1 MFRVNLPFCCY
12 HSVVKSRLT
21 LPDPM
26 DCNMPGFS
34 VPHHL
39 PNRLSIG
46 TMKLFNHDKC
56 RVDCILQF
64 LLVLCWRAEGN
75 EDLGLKEGL
84 NWDAASSGPIC
95 HPRVS
100 LSR

>member
-1 MFRVNLPFCCY
+1 MFRVDLPCCR
-12 HSVVKSRLT
+12 SVAKSCLT

-26 DCNMPGFS
+26 DCNTPGFS

-39 PNRLSIG
+39 PNRLSTG
-46 TMKLFNHDKC
+46 TKKLLKHDKC

-64 LLVLCWRAEGN
+64 LLELCWKAEGN

-84 NWDAASSGPIC
+84 NWGAASSGPIC
-95 HPRVS
+95 HPRIN